1 MVKIL
6 QLVLFPLPTPKSLSN
21 NYSIGMARAA
31 PGLLGMTP
39 PHPHAG
45 GFSGSVGVQGS
56 THGYG
61 GRERLREER

>member
-1 MVKIL
+1 
-6 QLVLFPLPTPKSLSN
+6 
-21 NYSIGMARAA
+21 MARAA

-39 PHPHAG
+39 PHPRAG

-61 GRERLREER
+61 GRERLKEER